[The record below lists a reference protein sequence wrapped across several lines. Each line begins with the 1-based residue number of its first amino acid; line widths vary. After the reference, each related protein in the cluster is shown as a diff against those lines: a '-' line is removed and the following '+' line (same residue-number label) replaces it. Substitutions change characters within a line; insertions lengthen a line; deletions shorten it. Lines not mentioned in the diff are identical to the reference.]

1 MLEQDLFQIINRK
14 NKLFESDIN
23 ELESELS
30 NIIKNSSFLIIGAGG
45 SIGQAVTKE
54 ISLRAPKTLHCIDV
68 SENSLVEL
76 VRDLRSSNL
85 MLKDFKTFN
94 IDIGSKLFEDFY
106 EHAPRYDYVLNLSA
120 LKHVRSEK
128 DNFSL
133 FRLVN
138 TNIFN
143 TVKSVDLAI
152 KFNSKKYFCVSTDK
166 AANPVNFMG
175 ASKKIMELFL
185 SRLGDNISISSARF
199 ANVAFSNGSLLE
211 GFKYRIEKKQPLAA
225 PTDVKRYFVSSKEA
239 GELCMLSALLGK
251 NSEIFFP
258 KLSEEFD
265 LISLSDVGSRYLNY
279 LGFEPYLCNS
289 EDEAKNCDVDKLI
302 SEKKWPCY
310 FSASNTSGEKKFE
323 EFYLDDE
330 DVNLSKFNDIGV
342 ITNKVQIDKE
352 SLKNFQDFFT
362 VTKPS
367 ETNKTELYKVFS
379 LLIENFEHLDTGK
392 NLDDKM

>member
-14 NKLFESDIN
+14 NKLFESDVN

-54 ISLRAPKTLHCIDV
+54 ISLRVPKTLHCIDV

-76 VRDLRSSNL
+76 VRDLRSSDL

-94 IDIGSKLFEDFY
+94 IDIGSKFFEDFY
-106 EHAPRYDYVLNLSA
+106 ENAPRYDYVLNLSA

-185 SRLGDNISISSARF
+185 SRLGENISISSARF
-199 ANVAFSNGSLLE
+199 ANVAFSSGSLLE

-289 EDEAKNCDVDKLI
+289 EDEAKNCNIDKLI

-330 DVNLSKFNDIGV
+330 DVNLSKFNDIGI
-342 ITNKVQIDKE
+342 ITNKVEIDKE

-367 ETNKTELYKVFS
+367 ETNKTEMYKVFS
-379 LLIENFEHLDTGK
+379 LLIKNFKHIDTGK

>member
-1 MLEQDLFQIINRK
+1 MQ
-14 NKLFESDIN
+14 
-23 ELESELS
+23 
-30 NIIKNSSFLIIGAGG
+30 NSCSP
-45 SIGQAVTKE
+45 V
-54 ISLRAPKTLHCIDV
+54 
-68 SENSLVEL
+68 
-76 VRDLRSSNL
+76 
-85 MLKDFKTFN
+85 
-94 IDIGSKLFEDFY
+94 
-106 EHAPRYDYVLNLSA
+106 
-120 LKHVRSEK
+120 
-128 DNFSL
+128 
-133 FRLVN
+133 
-138 TNIFN
+138 
-143 TVKSVDLAI
+143 

-185 SRLGDNISISSARF
+185 SRLGNNISISSARF

-239 GELCMLSALLGK
+239 GELCMLSALLGQ

-289 EDEAKNCDVDKLI
+289 EDEAKNCNIDKLI

-342 ITNKVQIDKE
+342 ITNKVDIDSE
-352 SLKNFQDFFT
+352 SLTNFQNFFK

-379 LLIENFEHLDTGK
+379 SLTKNFEHLDTGK

>member
-30 NIIKNSSFLIIGAGG
+30 NIIKSSSFLIIGAGG

-54 ISLRAPKTLHCIDV
+54 IALRVPKTLHCIDV

-76 VRDLRSSNL
+76 VRDLRSSDL
-85 MLKDFKTFN
+85 MLQDFKTFN
-94 IDIGSKLFEDFY
+94 IDVGSKIFEDFY

-143 TVKSVDLAI
+143 TVKSVNLAI
-152 KFNSKKYFCVSTDK
+152 KFSSKKYFCVSTDK

-211 GFKYRIEKKQPLAA
+211 
-225 PTDVKRYFVSSKEA
+225 D
-239 GELCMLSALLGK
+239 LST
-251 NSEIFFP
+251 E
-258 KLSEEFD
+258 
-265 LISLSDVGSRYLNY
+265 
-279 LGFEPYLCNS
+279 
-289 EDEAKNCDVDKLI
+289 
-302 SEKKWPCY
+302 
-310 FSASNTSGEKKFE
+310 
-323 EFYLDDE
+323 
-330 DVNLSKFNDIGV
+330 
-342 ITNKVQIDKE
+342 
-352 SLKNFQDFFT
+352 LKN
-362 VTKPS
+362 
-367 ETNKTELYKVFS
+367 
-379 LLIENFEHLDTGK
+379 
-392 NLDDKM
+392 NL